1 MPKYV
6 VARSTDVP
14 EGERIIVD
22 INQRSVGIFNVDGN
36 YYAVLNRCPHQG
48 AELCRGAMVSS
59 FRSERPGQLEVDASR
74 KYLACPWHGWEF
86 DLATGQSYFD
96 PMRTRVR
103 PYPVEVERGELVAQD
118 IEQDGE
124 TRLVKGPHIAETLP
138 ISVEDDYLVITL
150 RR

>member
-6 VARSTDVP
+6 VARSSDVP
-14 EGERIIVD
+14 VGGRIIVD
-22 INQRSVGIFNVDGN
+22 INKRSVGIFNVAGN

-48 AELCRGAMVSS
+48 AQLCKGAVVSS
-59 FRSERPGQLEVDASR
+59 FRSERPGQFEVDASR
-74 KYLACPWHGWEF
+74 QYLACPWHGWEF

-103 PYPVEVERGELVAQD
+103 PYPVDVARGERVAQD
-118 IEQDGE
+118 LEQGDG
-124 TRLVKGPHIAETLP
+124 TQLVKGPYIAETLP